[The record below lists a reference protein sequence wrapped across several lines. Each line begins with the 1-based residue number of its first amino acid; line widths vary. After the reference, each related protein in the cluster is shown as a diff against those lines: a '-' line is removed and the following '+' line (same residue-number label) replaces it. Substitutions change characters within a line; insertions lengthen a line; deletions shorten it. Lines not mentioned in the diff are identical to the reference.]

1 MSRALSDYNNTRAS
15 VVSRNFLYSDIDP
28 SFTIHPI
35 YNDILPIV
43 DLDAI
48 RSSIRNLVL
57 TNNHERPFQPQL
69 GSGLRALLFENATPF
84 TAFALKDSIE
94 NLITQYETR
103 VSQVSVQVIDNS
115 ERHAYQINVS
125 FLASYDVVADVTFY
139 LNRIR

>member
-1 MSRALSDYNNTRAS
+1 MSSALSDYNSTRAS

-28 SFTIHPI
+28 TFTIHPV
-35 YNDILPIV
+35 YNDILPVV

-48 RSSIRNLVL
+48 KTSIRNLVL

-84 TAFALKDSIE
+84 TAFALKDAIE
-94 NLITQYETR
+94 NLIQQYEPRISNIT
-103 VSQVSVQVIDNS
+103 VDILDNS
-115 ERHAYQINVS
+115 DRNAYQVTVT
-125 FLASYDVVADVTFY
+125 FLASYDIVSDVTFY